1 MEVVS
6 IWIVGLISWQL
17 TNYREVAKNVTDDQR
32 DELMNRLHIYKSWAL
47 DHIFRV
53 NDGGGVLVVL
63 PIENGEPNYRDAPP
77 PPFSLIS
84 GFSPLYLS
92 PISGTPEVTAPIG
105 EMTYV
110 SRISNRK
117 EPMPISVSVASS
129 PGEFL

>member
-77 PPFSLIS
+77 ATF
-84 GFSPLYLS
+84 
-92 PISGTPEVTAPIG
+92 
-105 EMTYV
+105 
-110 SRISNRK
+110 
-117 EPMPISVSVASS
+117 
-129 PGEFL
+129 